1 LYVGAVRDRVHRGAR
16 RAAAA
21 VATAALL
28 GAATAAGAEPSGPAD
43 ASSLVAG
50 PSACPQPEAVW
61 AELGT
66 LVPRERFEARLRAAA
81 GVTPPVEILD
91 LGGSFR
97 VIAAGRVRTYK
108 DEARDCANR
117 ARIAALFV
125 ALAIDPA
132 DILPEPP
139 PAPRPP
145 PPPAPP
151 PTPTPAPVAVE
162 AAVEAAPLPRP
173 AVRLDLGAAVDTGL
187 AANATVTQGGVAV
200 VIAAGRG
207 RLAGVFGAVALAP
220 VDTSVGGVRLRQWR
234 VPLYAGV
241 RGQLDGKRLEPY
253 ADVGLGAALLSER
266 ALDLAAPQSQTA
278 VELGVAASLGARLP
292 MRLAPF
298 AALQL
303 ELVPSPPAIFAL
315 PQGVVGHTPTLWLGL
330 CAGLSLGLLR

>member
-1 LYVGAVRDRVHRGAR
+1 LYVGAVRDRVLRRAR
-16 RAAAA
+16 RAAA
-21 VATAALL
+21 VAAAALL
-28 GAATAAGAEPSGPAD
+28 GAGMPASAEPPAPAD

-66 LVPRERFEARLRAAA
+66 LVPRERFEARLRAVA
-81 GVTPPVEILD
+81 GATPPVEIID
-91 LGGSFR
+91 LGASYR

-139 PAPRPP
+139 PAPPRPPPP
-145 PPPAPP
+145 PPPAPASP
-151 PTPTPAPVAVE
+151 PPPVP
-162 AAVEAAPLPRP
+162 AAVEAPPLPRP
-173 AVRLDLGAAVDTGL
+173 AVRLDLGGVVETGF
-187 AANATVTQGGVAV
+187 ASEATVTQGGVAV
-200 VIAAGRG
+200 VIAVGRG

-220 VDTSVGGVRLRQWR
+220 VDTSAGGVRLRQWR
-234 VPLYAGV
+234 LPLYAGV

-266 ALDLAAPQSQTA
+266 APDLAAPQSQRA
-278 VELGVAASLGARLP
+278 VELGVGASLGARLP
-292 MRLAPF
+292 TRLAPF
-298 AALQL
+298 AALHL

-315 PQGVVGHTPTLWLGL
+315 PQGVVGHTPTLWIGL
-330 CAGLSLGLLR
+330 CAGLSLGFLR